1 MTKKKLIEKLNKEYP
16 KFIKTIT
23 NKKKTQK
30 EKREAAETF
39 TEFLE
44 QLADNIPNETQF
56 ISGRKRKK
64 K

>member
-1 MTKKKLIEKLNKEYP
+1 MTRKKLIEKLNKEYP
-16 KFIKTIT
+16 KFVKTIS
-23 NKKKTQK
+23 NKRISQK
-30 EKREAAETF
+30 DKRQAAETF

>member
-16 KFIKTIT
+16 KFVKTIT

-30 EKREAAETF
+30 QKREAAETF

>member
-16 KFIKTIT
+16 KFVKTIT